1 MTPTFHPTPDMLLDY
16 ATGTLSEAASL
27 LMATHLTYCPH
38 CRREVRRLEAVGGAL
53 VEDLPTSAVDTSLD
67 SLLSRLD
74 EPAPPIARPAV
85 APPAAGFEWAPK
97 PLHPYL
103 KKAAWKGFMPGM
115 SQIPLEV
122 DGGSTRLLCVKAGR
136 AMPMHTHSGRE
147 LVAVLKGSFVDGGKS
162 FGPGDMAIATDD
174 DLHQPIAHPD
184 EECICLY
191 LIEGRL
197 KLPGLLGSLF
207 NRFIPH

>member
-1 MTPTFHPTPDMLLDY
+1 MTPSFHPTEDMLLDY

-38 CRREVRRLEAVGGAL
+38 CRSEVRRLEAVGGAL
-53 VEDLPTSAVDTSLD
+53 VEDLPTTNVDISLEA
-67 SLLSRLD
+67 LLARLD
-74 EPAPPIARPAV
+74 EPAAPVAAAPIAPK
-85 APPAAGFEWAPK
+85 PGFEWAPK

-103 KKAAWKGFMPGM
+103 EKAAWKGFLPGM
-115 SQIPLEV
+115 SQIPLV
-122 DGGSTRLLCVKAGR
+122 ADGGSTRLLCVKAGR

-147 LVAVLKGSFVDGGKS
+147 LVAVLKGSFSDGGKN

-174 DLHQPIAHPD
+174 DLHQPVAHGD
-184 EECICLY
+184 EDCICLY

-197 KLPGLLGSLF
+197 KLPGLLGTLL

>member
-1 MTPTFHPTPDMLLDY
+1 MTPAYHPTPDLLLDY

-38 CRREVRRLEAVGGAL
+38 CRAEVRRLEAVGGLL
-53 VEDLPTSAVDTSLD
+53 VEDLPTTEVNTSLD
-67 SLLSRLD
+67 DLLARLD
-74 EPAPPIARPAV
+74 DPTPAPSPA
-85 APPAAGFEWAPK
+85 PTLPKAGFEWAPK

-103 KKAAWKGFMPGM
+103 EKAAWKGFLPGM
-115 SQIPLEV
+115 SQIPLIA
-122 DGGSTRLLCVKAGR
+122 DGGSARLLCVKAGR
-136 AMPMHTHSGRE
+136 AMPMHTHHGRE
-147 LVAVLKGSFVDGGKS
+147 LVAVLKGGFSDAGKD

-174 DLHQPIAHPD
+174 DLHQPMAHPD

-191 LIEGRL
+191 LIEGRV
-197 KLPGLLGSLF
+197 KLPGLLGKLF